1 MMTQVLFFDIFSEKD
16 SHLNPA
22 GFIVLFLSIYVDYK
36 FHVDQFNKFSLE
48 FFIKMLQKTV

>member
-16 SHLNPA
+16 SHLNHA